1 MQHLWLSQTAVLLRL
16 WYRDLLAKCQEAAK
30 SVRAAVAATAA
41 AGASTSANAGS
52 GGGGSGAIQGQI
64 WRIGRFGRGI
74 GYQIGDQL
82 RKVHLGGRRRWL
94 FLSVFILAS
103 ATMQMSWPVRQQGK
117 RHAATTL
124 PASSFLAVQQRGDG
138 DDSNGDARMVGDDEM
153 PFADSRDWTSQR
165 RRGGRA
171 EGAWGAADREWGGK
185 GGTEGQ
191 GENVTSRVGTQDWV
205 GGLVGGGQ
213 VNVSGGLGAN
223 GTVGGGTNRS
233 AEGAEVLLGRSA
245 DGPLGGK
252 GTPTGG
258 GELGGEVGRGG
269 AGGARGVAEVGRYLG
284 EYGGKGG
291 AGGGGSGAGKG
302 EGKVGMVGEGGSR
315 GGGEKYEPVE
325 GGNEKM
331 SIGGQAGGGDAGGRE
346 AGNKSSSEGEPRSY
360 GYWRAGGKGGEA
372 GGLGSERR
380 GGSLEGAGGNGGDGR
395 RVDVRE
401 RYERDGRDKVAG
413 RGWWGWGRS
422 SWSGRGHKGER
433 RGEKESGRGE
443 DRGGGT
449 RRAEEGEGRGGEGG
463 RAWRDGLGEGSREA
477 WARRERD
484 GEAREEGESAGG
496 EREAGVR
503 REWGSRGSEGSSG
516 GAASGRGPL
525 GRDGLS
531 HGVTQGPPE
540 GGSSHTQGGA
550 EQGRLGRDSRSGEH
564 GGPRDER
571 ELWEERRRDQGAHG
585 LGGGGPEEAGG
596 GFSGARQG
604 PGTFVES
611 KEWGRGVAGNG
622 SSAVVQRG
630 GMGEMKGSALVDR
643 GVEGA
648 VVGRGGMGAP
658 AAPAT
663 PTTLAAPGAPVG
675 GQGGW
680 SGSVVG
686 RTGAAGVQAGELQG
700 GKEGGGGRGAGG
712 AVGGTGTGAGSDS
725 VRGSVVGIGGGGGGG
740 GGGAGGVVEGAS
752 SAEALYGAS
761 VQPDVHVVAE
771 GLLPNRLQAVCVAHA
786 LTRASGLS
794 VRLHWRQHMLLPP
807 SATHTTTQPGTLS
820 ATATGKGTGVGPGGG
835 AGTGAGAGVEGVGG
849 VGAGFMAAAFED
861 LLMPLPGMTVDVH
874 EEVVAQPGEQ
884 GKAGFAGMD
893 AQAGMGGFKP
903 PAGFVL
909 QKLPMEAPAC
919 GPAPFHQRQHG
930 PILLYLSSPAF
941 HSHQLQECIQ
951 GIINATS
958 ACQLAAPLKTCYSQ
972 LAPAAPVEQLMANE
986 NMTRVRESTGVYFE
1000 GPTSSPVLYGGFL
1013 CPAPWVLNCSLHRL
1027 LHRMLHT
1034 PSATFTTASFF
1045 PSFSTVLSRALHPS
1059 RLPILLAA
1067 SARRYTLCSFF
1078 RPPSLPI
1085 RPPQPSISEWNERR
1099 RSRQQQEGYFGEEGV
1114 VETWMD
1120 GGGEGG
1126 ARGGGGEG
1134 GGGGG
1139 GERGRGGG
1147 SKAGG
1152 RPGVALDLGLSA
1164 VEKQR
1169 AASGFPSPTNSS
1181 RATAGARRRLL
1192 QAQKPRASGSKKVA
1206 GGKPGGVLEGG
1217 AAGAAGRKGKAFP
1230 LDVARQCDQL
1240 WLAEL
1245 FTLGRARAL
1254 LHLARSIESDFIASQ
1269 AAAAE
1274 AAERLEAEA
1283 NAVLAGI
1290 DVFLALYHNEGGDGH
1305 GGSGGG
1311 GGAGGAGA
1319 KGKGG
1324 SGGGGA
1330 SRFAL
1335 LPLIPSTAQAM
1346 SLFSKSTV
1354 AHQLIVDGEWG
1365 GWRLPNCTSF
1375 LFTHLSLP
1383 LLAPLHLSSNPF
1395 PLFPPS
1401 SLPSPGSSVRA
1412 WCLSTP
1418 PPCLSLLS
1426 SLPPSVPPGNYQSAS
1441 TPCTVS
1447 SPRPLHELLVHTLS
1461 PFSPP
1466 SPAAPPSER
1475 LSAMYCFIPKVACTS
1490 WKVWF
1495 RTYHRLPNPAS
1506 IDWAHAPGANGLPEL
1521 WFAFNEAEALRA
1533 LSDRRLFRF
1542 VFLRDPFAR
1551 VASAYLDKHVAGGV
1565 GSKGRRASGSEERIL
1580 KGRQQWNM
1588 LLFGRVPKLL
1598 MQLANPVSHL
1608 LSFRDFVYLIE
1619 RVPKDWLEPHIAPQA
1634 RLCGLHDIKYDF
1646 VGRLESLER
1655 DAAAVLH
1662 RLGDLP
1668 SYNLFSSPT
1677 SAASLA
1683 DADAA
1688 ADPATL
1694 ALAMSAAAGAAGAAG
1709 NKAQLGVGQFHVT
1722 NAASKLLELM
1732 HLFSLSA
1739 STPPVQVM
1747 LPTHLPTLLLSD
1759 SQALL

>member
-1 MQHLWLSQTAVLLRL
+1 
-16 WYRDLLAKCQEAAK
+16 
-30 SVRAAVAATAA
+30 
-41 AGASTSANAGS
+41 
-52 GGGGSGAIQGQI
+52 
-64 WRIGRFGRGI
+64 
-74 GYQIGDQL
+74 
-82 RKVHLGGRRRWL
+82 
-94 FLSVFILAS
+94 
-103 ATMQMSWPVRQQGK
+103 MQMSWPVRQQGK

-205 GGLVGGGQ
+205 GGLVDGGQ

-269 AGGARGVAEVGRYLG
+269 AGGARGVAEEGRYLG

-443 DRGGGT
+443 DRGGGGT

-874 EEVVAQPGEQ
+874 EEVVALPGEQ
-884 GKAGFAGMD
+884 GKAGFAGTD

-909 QKLPMEAPAC
+909 HKLPMEAPAC

-941 HSHQLQECIQ
+941 HSHQLVSCPFPHSAPILPAPLFPAPSHVRYDLAPLSTPLTIPHPLSSPPNASYPLLPLNPSHPPLQQECIQ

-1067 SARRYTLCSFF
+1067 SERRYTLCSFF

-1139 GERGRGGG
+1139 GEGGGGGGGERGRGGG

-1169 AASGFPSPTNSS
+1169 AASGFPSAHHHHPPTLSSSPFNPHSPRASATTTCHPLPPTNSPTNSS

-1354 AHQLIVDGEWG
+1354 AHQLIVD
-1365 GWRLPNCTSF
+1365 
-1375 LFTHLSLP
+1375 
-1383 LLAPLHLSSNPF
+1383 
-1395 PLFPPS
+1395 
-1401 SLPSPGSSVRA
+1401 
-1412 WCLSTP
+1412 
-1418 PPCLSLLS
+1418 
-1426 SLPPSVPPGNYQSAS
+1426 
-1441 TPCTVS
+1441 
-1447 SPRPLHELLVHTLS
+1447 
-1461 PFSPP
+1461 
-1466 SPAAPPSER
+1466 ER

-1709 NKAQLGVGQFHVT
+1709 NKAQPGVGQFHVT
-1722 NAASKLLELM
+1722 NAASKLLELYDKETYERVKRIYWVD
-1732 HLFSLSA
+1732 LSIPLNNITA
-1739 STPPVQVM
+1739 DIPRVLRDKFETPKKA
-1747 LPTHLPTLLLSD
+1747 PTKH
-1759 SQALL
+1759 